1 LPYLAIHDNVYRM
14 DTEERVLT
22 NLRKGIVEFC
32 VLAIIG
38 EGSAYGL
45 ALARRLEADGLIAS
59 ESTLYPLMARLR
71 TAGLVESEWQESD
84 AGRPRKYY
92 TLTDAGR
99 EALRAFQSTW
109 EPLRDAVDRTLRRP
123 S

>member
-1 LPYLAIHDNVYRM
+1 M

-38 EGSAYGL
+38 EGAAYGF
-45 ALARRLEADGLIAS
+45 ALARRLEADGLVAS
-59 ESTLYPLMARLR
+59 ESTLYPLLARLR
-71 TAGLVESEWQESD
+71 SAGLVESEWRESE

-92 TLTDAGR
+92 TLTDAGSL
-99 EALRAFQSTW
+99 ALRAFQATW